1 GGTARGMGR
10 SNQRYGKALVSH
22 WRQMRAE
29 YFVLPRH
36 GRWER
41 CFIMRWIRQSEG
53 ILQCQVVL
61 LFSRRQYDREFTRW
75 LAALRRQDTSFQHL
89 NLAQQTGRHMQ
100 QDLGRRRLRKLKIK
114 PLVHLRLSAD
124 QG

>member
-1 GGTARGMGR
+1 
-10 SNQRYGKALVSH
+10 
-22 WRQMRAE
+22 
-29 YFVLPRH
+29 
-36 GRWER
+36 
-41 CFIMRWIRQSEG
+41 MRWIRQSEG